1 MLVRQEDVAQG
12 GQGHVG
18 EYELSGYAVAAIDDI
33 RSVIADNDLRGRRTR
48 FPRPRPATRSE

>member
-18 EYELSGYAVAAIDDI
+18 EYKLPGYAVAAVDDI

-48 FPRPRPATRSE
+48 FPRSRPATRSE